1 MGNQPTTEKKIDLL
15 NRPDAKPTD
24 IKIDK
29 NVELPKI
36 QLTAVN
42 LPKPPVIKTRAQL
55 KIEQE
60 EKEQAELIPF
70 SLKDEFDLGTYSG
83 RFYQQLSRNNP
94 RNFFYTNK
102 EIADAQVVM
111 FKYKTREEVA
121 NNLGQK
127 VRMKAE
133 EIELVKRADK
143 ITGGA
148 VHPDTQE
155 LIPIYMRLS
164 GFVVFNTPL
173 VLITLFT
180 RNQTPIFNAG
190 MQWINQTYNAAM
202 NYGNRNVSSTLS
214 TQDLAKGYGGAVAVS
229 VSIALFSRIAL
240 AKQISALQGPKLI
253 LASACLNYFAAAFAG
268 ATNLL
273 MIRQKEM
280 QDGIN
285 V

>member
-1 MGNQPTTEKKIDLL
+1 
-15 NRPDAKPTD
+15 
-24 IKIDK
+24 
-29 NVELPKI
+29 
-36 QLTAVN
+36 
-42 LPKPPVIKTRAQL
+42 
-55 KIEQE
+55 
-60 EKEQAELIPF
+60 
-70 SLKDEFDLGTYSG
+70 
-83 RFYQQLSRNNP
+83 
-94 RNFFYTNK
+94 
-102 EIADAQVVM
+102 M

-143 ITGGA
+143 TTGGA

-214 TQDLAKGYGGAVAVS
+214 T
-229 VSIALFSRIAL
+229 
-240 AKQISALQGPKLI
+240 
-253 LASACLNYFAAAFAG
+253 
-268 ATNLL
+268 
-273 MIRQKEM
+273 
-280 QDGIN
+280 
-285 V
+285 

>member
-1 MGNQPTTEKKIDLL
+1 
-15 NRPDAKPTD
+15 
-24 IKIDK
+24 
-29 NVELPKI
+29 
-36 QLTAVN
+36 
-42 LPKPPVIKTRAQL
+42 
-55 KIEQE
+55 
-60 EKEQAELIPF
+60 
-70 SLKDEFDLGTYSG
+70 
-83 RFYQQLSRNNP
+83 
-94 RNFFYTNK
+94 
-102 EIADAQVVM
+102 M

-133 EIELVKRADK
+133 EIEQVKRADK

-180 RNQTPIFNAG
+180 RNQTPIFNAS

-214 TQDLAKGYGGAVAVS
+214 T
-229 VSIALFSRIAL
+229 
-240 AKQISALQGPKLI
+240 
-253 LASACLNYFAAAFAG
+253 
-268 ATNLL
+268 
-273 MIRQKEM
+273 
-280 QDGIN
+280 
-285 V
+285 